1 MLVSGLLRRMLVHY
15 RAVPPQL
22 PIANTGGLRRE
33 LQVNGKAVP
42 VDAEPAMPLLWV
54 LRDLL
59 NMTGAQALGTPGK
72 THVLQMGP

>member
-1 MLVSGLLRRMLVHY
+1 MGPRSS
-15 RAVPPQL
+15 AVGSVPQRS
-22 PIANTGGLRRE
+22 IASTGSSRRE
-33 LQVNGKAVP
+33 LQINGKAVP

>member
-1 MLVSGLLRRMLVHY
+1 MHACSLWGRGHPRLAVSLNGS
-15 RAVPPQL
+15 
-22 PIANTGGLRRE
+22 IANTGSSRRE
-33 LQVNGKAVP
+33 LQINGKAVP

-54 LRDLL
+54 PRDLL